1 MKTKILLKA
10 RWLLCGL
17 LAVFLTTNAWADE
30 VTYTFNSKSWG
41 ATSGGSPAN
50 WTSNKDGLQFNA
62 SNNPIGLQINV
73 ANSGANGTS
82 PESFDNISK
91 LDVVYN
97 STGKGV
103 GSISVKIGTNE
114 ALSAQS
120 IAKSKTN
127 TTLSFSPAT
136 AQTGNVTITG
146 ICTTNSFA
154 IVSVTIT
161 YSPGGGDEP
170 AATLTELKFAGG
182 SDLSKKTYDSSE
194 RIDLTG
200 LSVIGTYS
208 DDTNSD
214 VTNDVTWTVSADG
227 ITYVSPEALT
237 LTVGMT
243 QIYVKAT
250 LGDESVNTLING
262 LTVTAALPKSTLIF
276 TAACSGS
283 GTADDN
289 VSWTVTSDGTEST
302 FDSSKGIHYG
312 TGSNAVQYI
321 KLTTSDI
328 NGTIK
333 KIVVNASAASGVSAT
348 ASVKVNGV
356 AFGGDA
362 QNISSDATDYT
373 FTGSAIGAIEVTIT
387 KESSATKALYVKS
400 IVVTYETTPFVT
412 VDPASLTFAA
422 KQNIVVEAQQ
432 FTLTGANLESGL
444 TLTASEG
451 FNVTPTSLTAE
462 AAMTQGGTAIT
473 VTPATPTAAT
483 TPVNGMV
490 TISGGGM
497 TSDVVVNLTMNVTA
511 TYAVAIAVN
520 DNTMGSATINGGT
533 AAIYVTED
541 DVITLVATEKP
552 GYEFV
557 NWTVSNENI
566 VLDDENAAS
575 TTAMVGA
582 AGTITAYFQSLPC
595 TVLSAPTLDGTV
607 ETTYYSAT
615 LNWNEVANADGYSV
629 EVKQGDVTKGS
640 DVILAAPLSFTV
652 TGLEANTTYTYT
664 IQSVGDGTAYC
675 AEGGVLAGSFTTAD
689 YPTALLTL
697 SENGVERVLTGSY
710 KLNDVVALPTTSEQ
724 TCVGKTLVGWSE
736 VAVTATDTKPA
747 SQYYDAGAD
756 YTFTS
761 VSATLYAVYA
771 TGGAGD
777 ANEIFAEHFN
787 GCEGTGGNDGSW
799 SGSIASTT
807 LSLTGWTTANGNAAD
822 GCAKFGSGSKKGS
835 AETPSILLTGDATL
849 TFKAGAWNGNSE
861 GTTLNISATGA
872 SLDKSSVTLTK
883 GAWNTYTVS
892 ITSATGSVKIKF
904 EANNASNN
912 RFFLDDVVVYETAV
926 AYSAYTTT
934 CVAALAAP
942 IFSVEGGTYTTA
954 QSIELNAAEGTIYYT
969 LDGTDPTDESTEYTE
984 AIVLDAC
991 ATTTVKAI
999 AISADNSSEIAEA
1012 TYVINLGIPANSAA
1026 APYTPA
1032 EAIDVYNSGCYNGEE
1047 VFVKGVV
1054 TTANLQGSGT
1064 YAGTCNVYVKGE
1076 GTDGSVTFEFYNM
1089 YKDGENGTFTEGDI
1103 AAGDIIL
1110 AKGVLSKYNST
1121 YEFASGCEM
1130 VEHTPYEASK
1140 TSIANTIEN
1149 PYTVAEAI
1157 VFCED
1162 GITYD
1167 LSEEVY
1173 VRGVVTSINTS
1184 NNTIFI
1190 HDADA
1195 ENEFQ
1200 LFHADLNENE
1210 VGVNDIVIAKGTLLK
1225 YNATTYEMT
1234 EGCLIVDVVKYVSSV
1249 TGVTVVETASVK
1261 VGKTITLIAEVAPAD
1276 ATNKNVSWE
1285 SDNTSVATV
1294 DENGVVTGVAE
1305 GTAHITV
1312 TTEDGSFTATA
1323 TITVEA
1329 APSFTGGEWVLVTD
1343 VAQLSINDYIIIAN
1357 AEYNK
1362 AMSSTQNSN
1371 NRGDADVTIA
1381 GGILTYESAPA
1392 IFTLKAGNEGGQ
1404 YAFYDEDV
1412 NGYLFAASSSSNW
1425 LRTQETVDAN
1435 ASWTIT
1441 ITDGVASVVAQ
1452 GTNTHNLMQYNNSS
1466 KIFSCYNNDQK
1477 AIALYKYYSTPA
1489 LKLTYD
1495 MNGGTGAIANA
1506 IANGENQVTITS
1518 TIPERVGYNFTGW
1531 NTASDGSGIGYT
1543 AGNVVT
1549 LSANLTLYAQWDD
1562 EPVDGEEMVII
1573 VKNGDKYY
1581 AMGQVVIS
1589 GNRMNAVELT
1599 DGIIGDK
1606 MINVP
1611 TEDRAAITWI
1621 RKEKNDGFTFQAQN
1635 GKYLVGNNS
1644 TDLKLGDEP
1653 TLWKFDAENGYYYTM
1668 LSGTKRT
1675 FIQGVVSGTEVFRNY
1690 DANLMNTG
1698 NYSGASVYL
1707 NEYIDIDNTKEI
1719 VTLRS
1724 GLENGKIGTM
1734 CWNADIY
1741 EVEGAY
1747 FFEPEMKQADG
1758 VCFAEA
1764 AKEGG
1769 VYPMGKPYVFQATG
1783 EEIRAVV
1790 SKTTTDVAGTNN
1802 GLHGVLGE
1810 TVDINGENYYIIY
1823 QNRLYTA
1830 NNNYIVANRAYIVKS
1845 ELPGASANPA
1855 PNRRRLVIGRDNLPT
1870 GIESIVL
1877 NAEQVKKVLVDGQIY
1892 IVRDGKLYDLTGKV
1906 VR

>member
-1 MKTKILLKA
+1 
-10 RWLLCGL
+10 
-17 LAVFLTTNAWADE
+17 
-30 VTYTFNSKSWG
+30 
-41 ATSGGSPAN
+41 
-50 WTSNKDGLQFNA
+50 
-62 SNNPIGLQINV
+62 
-73 ANSGANGTS
+73 
-82 PESFDNISK
+82 
-91 LDVVYN
+91 
-97 STGKGV
+97 
-103 GSISVKIGTNE
+103 
-114 ALSAQS
+114 
-120 IAKSKTN
+120 
-127 TTLSFSPAT
+127 
-136 AQTGNVTITG
+136 
-146 ICTTNSFA
+146 
-154 IVSVTIT
+154 
-161 YSPGGGDEP
+161 
-170 AATLTELKFAGG
+170 
-182 SDLSKKTYDSSE
+182 
-194 RIDLTG
+194 
-200 LSVIGTYS
+200 
-208 DDTNSD
+208 
-214 VTNDVTWTVSADG
+214 
-227 ITYVSPEALT
+227 
-237 LTVGMT
+237 
-243 QIYVKAT
+243 
-250 LGDESVNTLING
+250 
-262 LTVTAALPKSTLIF
+262 
-276 TAACSGS
+276 
-283 GTADDN
+283 
-289 VSWTVTSDGTEST
+289 
-302 FDSSKGIHYG
+302 
-312 TGSNAVQYI
+312 
-321 KLTTSDI
+321 
-328 NGTIK
+328 
-333 KIVVNASAASGVSAT
+333 
-348 ASVKVNGV
+348 
-356 AFGGDA
+356 
-362 QNISSDATDYT
+362 
-373 FTGSAIGAIEVTIT
+373 
-387 KESSATKALYVKS
+387 
-400 IVVTYETTPFVT
+400 
-412 VDPASLTFAA
+412 
-422 KQNIVVEAQQ
+422 
-432 FTLTGANLESGL
+432 
-444 TLTASEG
+444 
-451 FNVTPTSLTAE
+451 
-462 AAMTQGGTAIT
+462 
-473 VTPATPTAAT
+473 
-483 TPVNGMV
+483 MV
-490 TISGGGM
+490 TISGGGLA
-497 TSDVVVNLTMNVTA
+497 SNVVVDLTMNVTA
-511 TYAVAIAVN
+511 TYAIALDVN

-557 NWTVSNENI
+557 NWIVSNENI

-689 YPTALLTL
+689 YPTAVLTL

-777 ANEIFAEHFN
+777 DAEIFAEDFS
-787 GCEGTGGNDGSW
+787 GCTGTGGNDGSW
-799 SGSIASTT
+799 SGSIATT
-807 LSLTGWTTANGNAAD
+807 SLSLTDWTIANGNAAD

-835 AETPSILLTGDATL
+835 AETPSITLTGNATL
-849 TFKAGAWNGNSE
+849 TFRAGAWNGSSE
-861 GTTLNISATGA
+861 KTTLNISATGA
-872 SLDKSSVTLTK
+872 TLDKSSVTLTK
-883 GAWNTYTVS
+883 GEFNTYTVAIS
-892 ITSATGSVKIKF
+892 DATGSIKIKF
-904 EANNASNN
+904 EANDASNN

-954 QSIELNAAEGTIYYT
+954 QSIELNTAEGTIYYT

-1032 EAIDVYNSGCYNGEE
+1032 EAIDVYNSGCYNSEE

-1054 TTANLQGSGT
+1054 TTANLQGSGP
-1064 YAGTCNVYVKGE
+1064 YAGTYNVYVKGE

-1110 AKGVLSKYNST
+1110 AKGVLSKYIST

-1234 EGCLIVDVVKYVSSV
+1234 EGCLIVNVVKYVSSV
-1249 TGVTVVETASVK
+1249 TGVTIVETASVK

-1312 TTEDGSFTATA
+1312 TTEDGSFTAMA

-1343 VAQLSINDYIIIAN
+1343 VAQLNMNDYIIIASS
-1357 AEYNK
+1357 EYNK
-1362 AMSSTQNSN
+1362 AMSSTQNDN
-1371 NRGDADVTIA
+1371 NRGEADVTIA

-1392 IFTLKAGNEGGQ
+1392 IFTLKEGNAEGQ

-1412 NGYLFAASSSSNW
+1412 NGYLFAASSSKNY
-1425 LRTQETVDAN
+1425 LRTQAMIDAN
-1435 ASWTIT
+1435 ASWEIT
-1441 ITDGVASVVAQ
+1441 ITDGAASVVAQ

-1466 KIFSCYNNDQK
+1466 KIFSCYETAQQ
-1477 AIALYKYYSTPA
+1477 AVGLYKYYSTPLPRYTVTFTA
-1489 LKLTYD
+1489 
-1495 MNGGTGAIANA
+1495 NGGTGDAPVVADQLEGAKFNLPSNTYTYA
-1506 IANGENQVTITS
+1506 GHQ
-1518 TIPERVGYNFTGW
+1518 FTGW
-1531 NTASDGSGIGYT
+1531 NDGTTTYAAGASYTMPATNVTFTAQWETVCAWATVYTSNVVFTGTGSYETNSYVKIGGVDYDAQKVGATDKDGSVVVTVPAGAHTLHFHAAAWNGSSVTIKASGVENMNMSSFAIAGDAGVKSSGTYTLANDPVDQHFHFTFDAVTETTEITFSKKDGNDRRFVMYGINQEGGPELQSITIGGNATNTEYVYGQTFNPAGLTVSAVYRVSGVDQDPVDVTDRVVWTFDPAEFNSTSQTSVTATATFETKSASKTVDVTVSEPATPNVTYT
-1543 AGNVVT
+1543 AIVV
-1549 LSANLTLYAQWDD
+1549 
-1562 EPVDGEEMVII
+1562 
-1573 VKNGDKYY
+1573 KKGDKYY
-1581 AMGQVVIS
+1581 AMGQTLSSS
-1589 GNRMNAVELT
+1589 GALNAVELE
-1599 DGIIGDK
+1599 DVVNGK
-1606 MINVP
+1606 MVNVP
-1611 TEDRAAITWI
+1611 VEDRTALTWIITETEDGA
-1621 RKEKNDGFTFQAQN
+1621 TFQAQN
-1635 GKYLVGNNS
+1635 GKYLSGTSSNS
-1644 TDLKLGDEP
+1644 TDLSFSTEP
-1653 TLWKFDAENGYYYTM
+1653 VVWAWNDTYGCYAIGGRSFYMYNSTTQFKNFALSNMNNTPSQCSSKPEN
-1668 LSGTKRT
+1668 
-1675 FIQGVVSGTEVFRNY
+1675 
-1690 DANLMNTG
+1690 
-1698 NYSGASVYL
+1698 L

-1764 AKEGG
+1764 AKNESG

-1790 SKTTTDVAGTNN
+1790 SKTNTTTVAGTNN

-1810 TVDINGENYYIIY
+1810 TVDVNGENYYIIY